1 MRWYISLALLAAL
14 LPFGAPADAA
24 PACARRDDV
33 IKELANRYKEMPVSV
48 ALANNG
54 GLLEVLTSGSG
65 GTWTIIVTTPN
76 GIACMVAAGED
87 WQQTVPVAEAG
98 QPL

>member
-1 MRWYISLALLAAL
+1 MRWLVSLALLAL
-14 LPFGAPADAA
+14 TLPFAAPADAA

-33 IKELANRYKEMPVSV
+33 VRELANRYKEIPVSV

-54 GLLEVLTSGSG
+54 SLLEVLTSGTG
-65 GTWTIIVTTPN
+65 GTWTIIVTSPN
-76 GIACMVAAGED
+76 GVACMVAAGED